1 MAVGIIDGFV
11 YIGSTVQSFVYGAY
25 LPPAKVL
32 DERGCSVPNPAAA
45 DADNWLVW
53 PYAMIPVALIGFLL
67 TLKIWN
73 AKPVRGGGGG
83 H

>member
-1 MAVGIIDGFV
+1 
-11 YIGSTVQSFVYGAY
+11 
-25 LPPAKVL
+25 
-32 DERGCSVPNPAAA
+32 
-45 DADNWLVW
+45 VW

-83 H
+83 GH